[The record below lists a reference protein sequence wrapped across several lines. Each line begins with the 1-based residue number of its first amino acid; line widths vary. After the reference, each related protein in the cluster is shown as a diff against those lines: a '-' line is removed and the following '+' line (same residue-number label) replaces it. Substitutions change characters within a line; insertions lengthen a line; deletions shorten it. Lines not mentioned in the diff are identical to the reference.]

1 MFWKLAAGVSALI
14 CLPTVAYALG
24 SIGTVSAPE
33 IDAAAAASA
42 MALLVSLG
50 MVAYDKFKG

>member
-1 MFWKLAAGVSALI
+1 MFWKLVAGVSALI
-14 CLPTVAYALG
+14 CLPTVALAG
-24 SIGTVSAPE
+24 GWIGVVNAPE

-42 MALLVSLG
+42 MALLASLG